1 MLFIAFKTEKRK
13 AFLPMKKAVLEHL
26 QLRFST
32 FQPQS
37 HFHLPHQRDAFVE
50 MLLRQWQITA
60 SPIKFSKTNV
70 AMRNE
75 RSHAEFFSEGESLAI
90 VVFRL
95 PDIRRIFARC
105 DLAEQPK
112 NVRLVSSL
120 FVLTGEIKRASGV
133 YDCVLNAPR
142 Q

>member
-1 MLFIAFKTEKRK
+1 MPLFLT
-13 AFLPMKKAVLEHL
+13 LTQLL
-26 QLRFST
+26 QPRFST

-70 AMRNE
+70 AMRDE

-112 NVRLVSSL
+112 NVRLVSS
-120 FVLTGEIKRASGV
+120 
-133 YDCVLNAPR
+133 
-142 Q
+142 